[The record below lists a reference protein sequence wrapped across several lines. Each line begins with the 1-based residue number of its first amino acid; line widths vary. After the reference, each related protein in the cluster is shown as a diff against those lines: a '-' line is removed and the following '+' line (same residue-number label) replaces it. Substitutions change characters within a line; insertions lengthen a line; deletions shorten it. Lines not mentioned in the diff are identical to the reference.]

1 LAGQS
6 RQHSKDLWR
15 PLEQT
20 ALEGLRAGKGVMTI
34 DPTDRSQRNLFLS
47 LERLVGNGTV
57 TRVRADSPYAT
68 YLLRE
73 PEGVREAEGEAGK
86 GEPDGKTV

>member
-6 RQHSKDLWR
+6 RLHSRDLWR

-20 ALEGLRAGKGVMTI
+20 ALDGLRAKKGIMTI

-47 LERLVGNGTV
+47 LERLVGSGAV
-57 TRVRADSPYAT
+57 TRVRADAPYAT
-68 YLLRE
+68 YRLRE
-73 PEGVREAEGEAGK
+73 EEGAK
-86 GEPDGKTV
+86 GVPDSQTV